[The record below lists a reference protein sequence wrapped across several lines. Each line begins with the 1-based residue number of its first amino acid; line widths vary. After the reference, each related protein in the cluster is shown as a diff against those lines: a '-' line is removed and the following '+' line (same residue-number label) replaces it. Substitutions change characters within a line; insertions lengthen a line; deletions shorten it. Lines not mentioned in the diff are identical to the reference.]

1 MISERFGTLARLI
14 KSFTNPQTLMYDI
27 CLFFRWVGVV
37 GHTLYGDVDIGM
49 CNIDITY
56 TRYQVVDFSAW
67 VR

>member
-1 MISERFGTLARLI
+1 MSLALLTLTLA
-14 KSFTNPQTLMYDI
+14 Y
-27 CLFFRWVGVV
+27 FRWVGVV

-56 TRYQVVDFSAW
+56 SRYQVVDFSAW